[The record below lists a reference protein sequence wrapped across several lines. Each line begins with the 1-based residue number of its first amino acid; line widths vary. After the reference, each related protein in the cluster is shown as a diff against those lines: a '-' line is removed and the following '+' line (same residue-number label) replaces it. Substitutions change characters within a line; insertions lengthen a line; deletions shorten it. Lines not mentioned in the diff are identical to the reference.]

1 MEIKEIQTNDY
12 LTKSNLPYTD
22 YVINPYGGCTHACKY
37 CYASFMKRF
46 TGHEEAW
53 GTFLDVK
60 RCEKPISAKK
70 LTGKTVFLS
79 SVTDPYNAAEKK
91 YEITRGIL
99 QQLIG
104 IDCFVKISTK
114 SKLILRDIDLLR
126 QIKHLTVDMSLNT
139 LDDGFRR
146 DMDHGSSVEARLST
160 LKELHNAGIHTVLFM
175 SPIFPELTDF
185 RAIIE
190 ASREFVDEY
199 WFENLNLRGDY
210 KQRILAYIH
219 EKYPQFDSLYST
231 IYQKGNESYWYDME
245 KDFTDYC
252 TENGVN
258 FVNAFYHSKLVAS
271 KKSKQQ

>member
-114 SKLILRDIDLLR
+114 SRLILRDIDLLR

-160 LKELHNAGIHTVLFM
+160 LRELHKAGIHTVLFM

-219 EKYPQFDSLYST
+219 EKYPQLDSLYST

-252 TENGVN
+252 TENGVS

-271 KKSKQQ
+271 KKNKQQ